1 MLKTASAGFPKTF
14 LHNDAW
20 KKEHE
25 DDPEPKR
32 GDTRHVTAEIEV
44 SGSKRN
50 VYGHAW
56 NEPGTAGLPK
66 KVLVSSCG
74 DTLPTDPHIKKRF
87 KVSETDARYGE
98 VIERYVPRVSIVKQ
112 YFNAACQIDVHNHL
126 RQGVIGIED
135 HVGTNCHIFR
145 LFCTIFSM
153 SMVDAYK
160 MYYKLRTNDDEEGV
174 RKFVSQLAAVF
185 LTNREPGCAAL
196 QPEVR
201 SLRARAMGV
210 EVPQNEPRPISE
222 VHCLVPVSAFKATYM
237 NDAMDM
243 PENHQKHGTKVRC
256 KVCTPQNGERLTT
269 GYCCLACSI
278 KEKKPWGMCGP
289 KLGSTCAHDHAIA
302 MSIL

>member
-1 MLKTASAGFPKTF
+1 MSRTTVYADRDCFLSFRYPKHVAMVLRLCKNWFGKGHIIYGDSAFASVATVSALLERGCYFIGMLKTASAGFPKTF

-160 MYYKLRTNDDEEGV
+160 MYYKLRTNDDEV
-174 RKFVSQLAAVF
+174 
-185 LTNREPGCAAL
+185 
-196 QPEVR
+196 
-201 SLRARAMGV
+201 
-210 EVPQNEPRPISE
+210 
-222 VHCLVPVSAFKATYM
+222 
-237 NDAMDM
+237 
-243 PENHQKHGTKVRC
+243 
-256 KVCTPQNGERLTT
+256 
-269 GYCCLACSI
+269 
-278 KEKKPWGMCGP
+278 
-289 KLGSTCAHDHAIA
+289 LGSLLV
-302 MSIL
+302 S